1 MVSMANSSDQGH
13 CVMQIGVAFMNI
25 DSCFLQGVDTFLLS
39 AYQDMTR
46 TKHILLALAA
56 LSNYAS
62 ATPFGGSSGMLNELV
77 RSSSQNLRELS
88 QRERSCSRQ
97 PFQVVSSPSTPSIGG
112 LKAAA
117 APVAIIPDIARDSS
131 NTFRRQKSTPVYRV
145 RSFGELSS
153 MEYQDLIVK
162 LWDAVEQGDVEETIS
177 LVKQGAWPNHI
188 RTGDGLQAN
197 ALQLAAKNNHVE
209 LIDVLVHLGADVHMA
224 NAQGM
229 TALHMA
235 AQLGNMESVKT
246 LISFGADPLSH
257 DWMKDTPL
265 DKAILA
271 EQEVWLDD
279 EFGESVEFMWQEV
292 ADFLRS
298 VIEG

>member
-177 LVKQGAWPNHI
+177 LVKQVNGNSVLGLSADSSPHQGAWPNHI

-235 AQLGNMESVKT
+235 AQLGNMEVT
-246 LISFGADPLSH
+246 F
-257 DWMKDTPL
+257 W
-265 DKAILA
+265 
-271 EQEVWLDD
+271 
-279 EFGESVEFMWQEV
+279 
-292 ADFLRS
+292 
-298 VIEG
+298 